1 MSSDNPDT
9 RTRILTATWTLLEA
23 AAPGKPVRMADVA
36 KAAGISRQAV
46 YLHFPTRAELLSA
59 VTRHVDEVKDIDSR
73 LAASRA
79 APTGRAR
86 LDAFVQA
93 WGDYIPEIQ
102 GMARALMA
110 MRDTDAEARA
120 AWDDRMAAV
129 REGCA
134 AAARALEQDGDLR
147 ADLDVTTATDLLT
160 ALLSVETW
168 RQLREGCGWEQDAY
182 VRCMQRLAAQA
193 LMG

>member
-1 MSSDNPDT
+1 M
-9 RTRILTATWTLLEA
+9 
-23 AAPGKPVRMADVA
+23 AAPPMASVEVGGDLVHLEVD
-36 KAAGISRQAV
+36 RQAKRR
-46 YLHFPTRAELLSA
+46 PELLSA